1 MKLVME
7 TDDGKE
13 IVYLQGD
20 DYSLATVEKLENT
33 LFVDISKIEK
43 KYKDYLYPFI
53 KNGTG
58 INFKM
63 KEKGSEQILETPDID
78 FIFDNKLSNIIRDEL
93 KYNSILNIVIGYSA
107 DVENKNLWNYFLAG
121 VIENSS

>member
-1 MKLVME
+1 MKLVMKAH
-7 TDDGKE
+7 DGKE
-13 IVYLQGD
+13 IVYLSGD

-58 INFKM
+58 ISFNM
-63 KEKGSEQILETPDID
+63 KEKGSEQILETPDIN
-78 FIFDNKLSNIIRDEL
+78 FIFDSKLSNIIRDEL